1 MSAEKLDAMVLAA
14 IKSFHADRPA
24 KLGCLRSMVLLRRA
38 FQGHGD
44 TRACSGRGDMGYALQ
59 RLKQAGKI
67 AYSRKPA
74 GWVAT

>member
-14 IKSFHADRPA
+14 IKSFPVDRPA
-24 KLGCLRSMVLLRRA
+24 TLGRLWSMVLLRRA
-38 FQGHGD
+38 
-44 TRACSGRGDMGYALQ
+44 CSWHGDMGHALR
-59 RLKQAGKI
+59 RLKQTRKI